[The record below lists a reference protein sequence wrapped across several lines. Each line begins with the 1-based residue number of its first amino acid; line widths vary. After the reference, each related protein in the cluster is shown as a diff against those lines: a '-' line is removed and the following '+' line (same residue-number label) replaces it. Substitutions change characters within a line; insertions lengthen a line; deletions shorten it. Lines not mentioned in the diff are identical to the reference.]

1 MELRGDS
8 EAGEV
13 VEEEE
18 EDRELFIAKAMTGS
32 E

>member
-13 VEEEE
+13 VGEE
-18 EDRELFIAKAMTGS
+18 EDRELILAKAMIAS

>member
-13 VEEEE
+13 VDEE
-18 EDRELFIAKAMTGS
+18 EDRELVIAKAMTGS

>member
-18 EDRELFIAKAMTGS
+18 DRELILAKAMTGS

>member
-13 VEEEE
+13 VEDE
-18 EDRELFIAKAMTGS
+18 EDRELVIAKAMTGS

>member
-1 MELRGDS
+1 MELRVDS

-13 VEEEE
+13 VDEE
-18 EDRELFIAKAMTGS
+18 EDRELVIAKAMTGS

>member
-18 EDRELFIAKAMTGS
+18 DRELVIAKAMIGS

>member
-1 MELRGDS
+1 MELSGDS

-13 VEEEE
+13 VDEE
-18 EDRELFIAKAMTGS
+18 EDRELVIAKAMTGS

>member
-8 EAGEV
+8 EAGEAV
-13 VEEEE
+13 EEE
-18 EDRELFIAKAMTGS
+18 EDRELVIAKAMTGS

>member
-1 MELRGDS
+1 MEWRGDS

-18 EDRELFIAKAMTGS
+18 DRELVIAKAMTGS